1 VRNIIFIINGTKKRS
16 KKLKTILYFFSN
28 SAFFSKVD
36 IQYTNFSGHAEKI
49 AMENCNY
56 YDFLIAVGGDGTLNE
71 IINGIDLKSD
81 IIVGLLP
88 FGTANDFSRGQN
100 LHFDANF
107 LFELIK
113 DNHYKSIDVGLIEA
127 NFKDTSIK
135 RRFINIADIGLGGF
149 ITLNILKNKNSFLS
163 GKIKYGLAI
172 LKGMMTYSKDK
183 IVISGDYSYEGKVLS
198 LAVCNSPFFGHGLC
212 ISPEANVQD
221 NFLNITCVG
230 NVSLIDYL
238 RNLRKIRKG
247 LLIDHPEI
255 NYGLIQN
262 INISHINIA
271 TPIEVDGEFIG
282 YTPASIEIL
291 QDKIK
296 FLLP

>member
-1 VRNIIFIINGTKKRS
+1 VRSIIFIINGLKKQS
-16 KKLKTILYFFSN
+16 KKLKTIIDFFSN
-28 SAFFSKVD
+28 SAFFSKVN
-36 IQYTNFSGHAEKI
+36 IKFTNFSGHAEKI

-56 YDFLIAVGGDGTLNE
+56 YDYLIAVGGDGTLNE
-71 IINGIDLKSD
+71 IINGIDLKSN

-88 FGTANDFSRGQN
+88 YGTANDFSRGQN

-113 DNHYKSIDVGLIEA
+113 NNHYKNIDVGLIEA
-127 NFKDTSIK
+127 NIKDTIIK

-172 LKGMMTYSKDK
+172 LKGMITYSKDE
-183 IVISGDYSYEGKVLS
+183 IIISGDYNYEGKVLT

-221 NFLNITCVG
+221 SYLNITCVG
-230 NVSLIDYL
+230 NVSLIDYF
-238 RNLRKIRKG
+238 RNLSKIRRG
-247 LLIDHPEI
+247 LLIDHPKI
-255 NYGLIQN
+255 NYGAIQN
-262 INISHINIA
+262 INIWHTNIS
-271 TPIEVDGEFIG
+271 TPIEVDGEFVG
-282 YTPASIEIL
+282 YTPASVKIL
-291 QDKIK
+291 HDKIK

>member
-1 VRNIIFIINGTKKRS
+1 
-16 KKLKTILYFFSN
+16 
-28 SAFFSKVD
+28 
-36 IQYTNFSGHAEKI
+36 
-49 AMENCNY
+49 MENCNY